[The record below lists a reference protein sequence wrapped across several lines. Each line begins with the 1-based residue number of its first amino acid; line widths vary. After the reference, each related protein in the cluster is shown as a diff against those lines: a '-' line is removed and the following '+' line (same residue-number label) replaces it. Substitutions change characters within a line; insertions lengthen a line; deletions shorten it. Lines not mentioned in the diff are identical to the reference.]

1 MEIYHLERKGA
12 RREAGSHIT
21 VLVSARR
28 GHLACTLA
36 CRQES
41 KMWKN
46 DSLRPS
52 QDPVS
57 RDTVCLLCNSSLTC
71 LRMLL
76 RGRGEAEGVG
86 SKAEEWKMPTSILSC
101 L

>member
-1 MEIYHLERKGA
+1 MEKYHRERKGA
-12 RREAGSHIT
+12 RRDAGSHIT
-21 VLVSARR
+21 GLVSARR
-28 GHLACTLA
+28 SHLACTLV

-41 KMWKN
+41 KMWRV

-57 RDTVCLLCNSSLTC
+57 RDTVCLLCNSSLAW
-71 LRMLL
+71 LRTLL
-76 RGRGEAEGVG
+76 RGRAEAEGVG